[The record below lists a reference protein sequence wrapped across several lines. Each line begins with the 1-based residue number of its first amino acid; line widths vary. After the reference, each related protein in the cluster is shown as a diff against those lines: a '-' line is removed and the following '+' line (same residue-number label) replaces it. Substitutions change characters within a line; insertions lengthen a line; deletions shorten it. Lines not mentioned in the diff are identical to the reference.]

1 MFKGS
6 FVALITPMRADG
18 SFDESSHALGDSVAV
33 VRGDRV
39 VFASGFGPA
48 DVEWAAPANARLA
61 GRDRSPAVSPSQKLA
76 AGAVVSS
83 VQGLARGEAAIV
95 SSVVPVS

>member
-33 VRGDRV
+33 VRGDGV

-48 DVEWAAPANARLA
+48 DVEWAAPAN
-61 GRDRSPAVSPSQKLA
+61 DRTVVELIGGPAVHGGGGDA
-76 AGAVVSS
+76 T
-83 VQGLARGEAAIV
+83 RGTRHDQA
-95 SSVVPVS
+95 